1 MQTRFVLAVM
11 VFCASLPGQITQR
24 VNPDL
29 SVTYFVD
36 APDAK
41 DVRLADSVFSQ
52 HPPGLP
58 LTKGPD
64 GSWSITTP
72 RYQPGTYEYR
82 FVLDGVLSG
91 DAWGSALR
99 EPLPRRSF
107 PFEMIDVCGCYPLFH
122 DLQLVPHGAVHI
134 ET

>member
-11 VFCASLPGQITQR
+11 VFSASLPGQITQR

-29 SVTYFVD
+29 SVTYSVD
-36 APDAK
+36 AADAK

-64 GSWSITTP
+64 GIWSITTP
-72 RYQPGTYEYR
+72 RYQPGTYEYG

-91 DAWGSALR
+91 DAWGSALTDR
-99 EPLPRRSF
+99 LPRNSF
-107 PFEMIDVCGCYPLFH
+107 PFEMIDVRGSDPLFH
-122 DLQLVPHGAVHI
+122 DLQLVPH
-134 ET
+134 